1 LILVDTSIWVDHLR
15 SKDVGLTRLLN
26 DRQVSTHPFVVGE
39 LAVGSL
45 RNRDEILL
53 MLSFLP
59 VANVASHEEVLEF
72 ISNFSLAGQGL
83 GYIDVHLLAAISLT
97 PGTSF
102 WSKDKRLVGAAERLA
117 LSVRS

>member
-1 LILVDTSIWVDHLR
+1 MDTSIWVDHLR
-15 SKDVGLTRLLN
+15 SKDVGLTRLLD

-83 GYIDVHLLAAISLT
+83 GYIDVHLLAAVRLT
-97 PGTSF
+97 PGTSL
-102 WSKDKRLVGAAERLA
+102 WSKDIRLAATAERLA
-117 LSVRS
+117 LLVRS

>member
-1 LILVDTSIWVDHLR
+1 MILVDTSIWVDHLR
-15 SKDVGLTRLLN
+15 SKDAGLTRLL
-26 DRQVSTHPFVVGE
+26 DVQQVSTHPFVVGE
-39 LAVGSL
+39 VAVGHL
-45 RNRDEILL
+45 RNRDEVLL

-83 GYIDVHLLAAISLT
+83 GYIDVHLLAAVSLT
-97 PGTSF
+97 PGTSL
-102 WSKDKRLVGAAERLA
+102 WSRDKRLFAAAVRLT

>member
-1 LILVDTSIWVDHLR
+1 LVDTSIWVDHFR
-15 SKDVGLTRLLN
+15 SEDARLARLLD
-26 DRQVSTHPFVVGE
+26 DRQITTHPFVVGE
-39 LAVGSL
+39 LAVGHL
-45 RNRDEILL
+45 RNREEILL

-59 VANVASHEEVLEF
+59 VAAVASHEEVLEF

-83 GYIDVHLLAAISLT
+83 GYIDVHLLAAASLT

-102 WSKDKRLVGAAERLA
+102 WSKDKRLVAAAERLS

>member
-1 LILVDTSIWVDHLR
+1 LILVDTSIWVDHFR
-15 SKDVGLTRLLN
+15 SKDDGVARLLD

-39 LAVGSL
+39 LAVGNL

-53 MLSFLP
+53 MLSLLP
-59 VANVASHEEVLEF
+59 VSNAASHEEVLEF

-83 GYIDVHLLAAISLT
+83 GFIDVHLLAAVRLT
-97 PGTSF
+97 PGTSL
-102 WSKDKRLVGAAERLA
+102 WSKDKRLVAAAERLT